1 MPGTEGRT
9 LSPAICADAELSR
22 RQLLLG
28 TALGLGA
35 LALPLRFARAEAA
48 KLPAATIAALEKSP
62 LVYVSPLHRDGRESS
77 CHGEVWFFW
86 DRGSVLISTAAKTW
100 KARALNSGLDRAR
113 IWVGDFGP
121 VARAGDRFRSAPSFD
136 ASASVETD
144 RAAFERLRA
153 TFGKKYPD
161 EWGKWEP
168 RFEKGYQDGSRTLIR
183 YSPITAG

>member
-1 MPGTEGRT
+1 
-9 LSPAICADAELSR
+9 LQAICADAELSR

-28 TALGLGA
+28 AAAGLGA

-62 LVYVSPLHRDGRESS
+62 LVYISPLHRDGRESS

-100 KARALNSGLDRAR
+100 KARALNSGRDRAR
-113 IWVGDFGP
+113 IWP
-121 VARAGDRFRSAPSFD
+121 VSRAGDRFRSAPSFD
-136 ASASVETD
+136 ARASTETD
-144 RAAFERLRA
+144 RAAFDRLRA
-153 TFGKKYPD
+153 AFAEKYPD

-168 RFEKGYQDGSRTLIR
+168 RFEKGYEDGSRTLIR
-183 YSPITAG
+183 YSPITA